1 MIFYYLTGILL
12 FLWLYILWSRREFY
26 KLIFKL
32 PGPLGYP
39 IVGMAHHLIKREEIL
54 QVLEAEEQKY
64 GRTFFSWLGPFPFLV
79 IGDPQIAQ
87 DILTSPHC
95 VNKSFLYKAVDD
107 GTGKGL
113 FSLAN
118 PKWNSHRRLLNP
130 AFGHKVLLNFIPVFN
145 QEVNKLLQNLDMFLT
160 EEIDLT
166 KIFPNFTLKIAALT
180 TMGDTLPSDGSNH
193 FNEGLLSCY
202 KCVQES
208 VAKMCFSPWLNFRAF
223 NWLWKNNSSYTEAK
237 SEIRNYI
244 RKLIIGKTK
253 DELENSEHKSTLDPN
268 IFINRAI
275 DLVRKGHFDWQNV
288 EDECKIIVFGAFE
301 TTSNTIVYILTMLA
315 MFPQYQEE
323 VYEEVKSIFS
333 SKDDDEVS
341 YDEIQQM
348 VYLDMVINETMRVM
362 APVPLVARQTEHEV
376 RLSNGV
382 VIPKG
387 LQVAIDI
394 FNMHRR
400 TDIWGPEAHIFNPDN
415 FLPANLND
423 KHPYA
428 FIPFTKGI
436 RNCIGWKYALL
447 SIKVTIAKLIW
458 KFRFTTSFEYQ
469 RLHFVEDITIK
480 LKEIPLFRIYE
491 RNKCLIKHIV
501 KKIKEIDSYKSVQR
515 SHNLHAMEGLSVLF
529 LCLCGVV
536 SAFAIYFVYFKR
548 DRYHLITSQLPTV
561 KGLPFLGIAYKLM
574 PMEKLLYVLESY
586 FAKFES
592 WSYCA
597 WIGPQPFLVTVDL
610 EMIKEILTSNIFLE
624 KSSTMYSF
632 IDKAIPNGIVTSPV
646 EKWKH
651 NRKLMNT
658 AFTHKAITNFIPI
671 FTERTQALVDKIN
684 GCVGKGECK
693 VSEIIKHTF
702 LDMALETTM
711 GMGLYRGQEQH
722 DEIVYGFNYMLEQ
735 VATGAMLSAINAGF
749 LACTP
754 KYYRTQGSIKYYIER
769 LIKDKRKAKKA
780 TVDNMAFDCR
790 EKYEEGNIK
799 KNADAFIDRALNFQ
813 ARGLFDQNDVINE
826 TKTIIAGSF
835 DTVSTQ
841 IFSILIML
849 AMHPEVQEKLY
860 EETKHTIAQQD
871 APVDYEYLK
880 KLLYMDMVIKE
891 TLRLMPSIPVIGREA
906 IKDATVNGI
915 HLPEGMQIMI
925 PIFILH
931 RRKDL
936 WGPLANSFNPDNF
949 LSENVSKRHPYA
961 YMPFSKGSRNCIG
974 WLYAD
979 IVLRVMLLGLIRNF
993 RFSTTFRY
1001 ENLVFA
1007 DHISLRYVEEP
1018 KLQIYRRNIDLQ
1030 KKN

>member
-1 MIFYYLTGILL
+1 MIFYYLTGSLL

-39 IVGMAHHLIKREEIL
+39 IVGMGHRLLNREEIL
-54 QVLEAEEQKY
+54 QVFETEEQKF

-79 IGDPQIAQ
+79 VGDPQIAQ

-95 VNKSFLYKAVDD
+95 VNKSIIYKALDD

-166 KIFPNFTLKIAALT
+166 KIFPDFTLKIAALT

-208 VAKMCFSPWLNFRAF
+208 MAEMCFSPWLNFRAF

-253 DELENSEHKSTLDPN
+253 DELENSENRSTLDPN

-275 DLVRKGHFDWQNV
+275 DLTRKGHFDWQNV
-288 EDECKIIVFGAFE
+288 EDECNVIVFGAFE
-301 TTSNTIVYILTMLA
+301 TTSNTVVYILTMLA
-315 MFPQYQEE
+315 MFPQYQQK
-323 VYEEVKSIFS
+323 VYEEVMSIFS

-400 TDIWGPEAHIFNPDN
+400 TDIWGPEAHIFNPEN
-415 FLPANLND
+415 FLPSNLND

-447 SIKVTIAKLIW
+447 SMKVTIAKLIW

-491 RNKCLIKHIV
+491 RNKC
-501 KKIKEIDSYKSVQR
+501 
-515 SHNLHAMEGLSVLF
+515 
-529 LCLCGVV
+529 
-536 SAFAIYFVYFKR
+536 
-548 DRYHLITSQLPTV
+548 
-561 KGLPFLGIAYKLM
+561 
-574 PMEKLLYVLESY
+574 
-586 FAKFES
+586 
-592 WSYCA
+592 
-597 WIGPQPFLVTVDL
+597 
-610 EMIKEILTSNIFLE
+610 
-624 KSSTMYSF
+624 
-632 IDKAIPNGIVTSPV
+632 
-646 EKWKH
+646 
-651 NRKLMNT
+651 
-658 AFTHKAITNFIPI
+658 
-671 FTERTQALVDKIN
+671 
-684 GCVGKGECK
+684 
-693 VSEIIKHTF
+693 
-702 LDMALETTM
+702 
-711 GMGLYRGQEQH
+711 
-722 DEIVYGFNYMLEQ
+722 
-735 VATGAMLSAINAGF
+735 
-749 LACTP
+749 
-754 KYYRTQGSIKYYIER
+754 
-769 LIKDKRKAKKA
+769 
-780 TVDNMAFDCR
+780 DN
-790 EKYEEGNIK
+790 
-799 KNADAFIDRALNFQ
+799 
-813 ARGLFDQNDVINE
+813 
-826 TKTIIAGSF
+826 
-835 DTVSTQ
+835 
-841 IFSILIML
+841 
-849 AMHPEVQEKLY
+849 
-860 EETKHTIAQQD
+860 
-871 APVDYEYLK
+871 
-880 KLLYMDMVIKE
+880 
-891 TLRLMPSIPVIGREA
+891 
-906 IKDATVNGI
+906 
-915 HLPEGMQIMI
+915 
-925 PIFILH
+925 
-931 RRKDL
+931 
-936 WGPLANSFNPDNF
+936 
-949 LSENVSKRHPYA
+949 
-961 YMPFSKGSRNCIG
+961 
-974 WLYAD
+974 
-979 IVLRVMLLGLIRNF
+979 
-993 RFSTTFRY
+993 
-1001 ENLVFA
+1001 
-1007 DHISLRYVEEP
+1007 
-1018 KLQIYRRNIDLQ
+1018 
-1030 KKN
+1030 